1 MRFENVS
8 LHGLAYVEA
17 PHRITSAAISDQLA
31 PMLQRLELQ
40 QNLLESLTGI
50 VARRFWDEGVQP
62 SEVATQAGARAL
74 EESGID
80 KADLGLLMNTSVC
93 KDYIEP
99 SVASLVH
106 NSLDLPASCQNF
118 DVGNAC
124 LAFLNGMT
132 IAGNMIER
140 GQIKHALIV
149 DGEGSRFI
157 TDRTVQRLLKPETTK
172 RVFRDNFAS
181 LTLGSGAV
189 AMVLSRSDL
198 APKGHR
204 FLGGV
209 SRAAT
214 QYARLCHGQPEEM
227 ITDAS
232 ALLLAGLGLAS
243 ETWTQVQE
251 KMGWREAD
259 IDEFVMHQVSRT
271 HTDQLSETLG
281 LNPEKVFRTY
291 PEYGNIGPAALPI
304 TLAKSVE
311 AGRVESGDR
320 VALMGI
326 GSGLNCAM
334 MEVVW

>member
-1 MRFENVS
+1 MHFDNVS
-8 LHGLAYVEA
+8 LHGLSYLDA
-17 PHRITSAAISDQLA
+17 PHRVTSAAISDQIA
-31 PMLQRLELQ
+31 PMLTRF
-40 QNLLESLTGI
+40 NIRFDLLESLTGI
-50 VARRFWDEGVQP
+50 VARRFWDDGVQP
-62 SEVATQAGARAL
+62 SEVAAQAGERAIVA
-74 EESGID
+74 SGID
-80 KADLGLLMNTSVC
+80 RNDIGLLISTSVC

-106 NSLDLPASCQNF
+106 HRLKLPPECLNF
-118 DVGNAC
+118 DIGNAC

-140 GQIKHALIV
+140 GQVRHALIV

-157 TDRTVQRLLKPETTK
+157 TEKTVARLLAESATPK
-172 RVFRDNFAS
+172 VFRDNFAS

-189 AMVLSRSDL
+189 GVVLSRSDL
-198 APKGHR
+198 APQGHR

-214 QYARLCHGQPEEM
+214 EYSSLCRGQPDEM

-232 ALLLAGLGLAS
+232 RLLLAGLGLAA
-243 ETWTQVQE
+243 ETWASVQRE
-251 KMGWREAD
+251 FGWKEPE

-281 LNPEKVFRTY
+281 LSTDKVFRTY
-291 PEYGNIGPAALPI
+291 PEYGNIGPAGLPI

-311 AGRVESGDR
+311 AGRIESGDR

-334 MEVVW
+334 MEVIW